1 MRISYALPIPTTT
14 EDKTDPD
21 QSDQQHQRAAS
32 ISTPRFNSSLSPA
45 SPDNDFAKVANATI
59 PSTHISATEDLLNSS
74 VAAPF
79 PSLRAKFRP
88 IFLLESTSPAIP
100 FQPRSIRP
108 VFTREEAERLL
119 KSFQLNVNFWYPTV
133 SKNTLQTLFEKMQDG
148 FFGNTCEDC
157 AALLVLALGAASE
170 LIKLVH
176 SSGEHRGF
184 ESRQHQGELMS
195 MATVCFDEAMKL
207 LTVAYMEVSP
217 IATQC
222 VFLAAYVGPLYFTS
236 MLTT

>member
-1 MRISYALPIPTTT
+1 
-14 EDKTDPD
+14 
-21 QSDQQHQRAAS
+21 
-32 ISTPRFNSSLSPA
+32 LSPS

-79 PSLRAKFRP
+79 PSLRAQFRP
-88 IFLLESTSPAIP
+88 IFQLESSCPPIP

-108 VFTREEAERLL
+108 VFTIEEAERLL
-119 KSFQLNVNFWYPTV
+119 TSFQLNVNFWYPTV
-133 SKNTLQTLFEKMQDG
+133 SKATLQILFEKMQNG
-148 FFGNTCEDC
+148 FIGNSCEDC

-176 SSGEHRGF
+176 SSVEPRGF
-184 ESRQHQGELMS
+184 ESRQHQSELMT

-207 LTVAYMEVSP
+207 LSVAYMEIST
-217 IATQC
+217 ISTQC
-222 VFLAAYVGPLYFTS
+222 VFLAAFVKLFVFENK
-236 MLTT
+236 L